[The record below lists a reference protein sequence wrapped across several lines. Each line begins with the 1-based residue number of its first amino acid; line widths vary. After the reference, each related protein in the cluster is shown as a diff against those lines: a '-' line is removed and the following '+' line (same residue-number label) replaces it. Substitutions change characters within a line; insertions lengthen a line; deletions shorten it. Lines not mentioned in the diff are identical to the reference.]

1 MLMNILRRAFLL
13 PMSLMLAVPDG
24 GGGASGASAAGGA
37 GSSNAGDGTG
47 GNSNASGGGNA
58 ASSSRTYSEEEAERI
73 AKERE
78 ERARRSALKSYFE
91 QQGYSQDE
99 VERLLKEDKER
110 REKAKTDLERE
121 KEAREKAEREKQAA
135 IAAANARLAKAAFLV
150 QAIAVG
156 IPADRTEDA
165 AALVA
170 SQLAALTPDAYGEFK
185 AEDIKTIAEELVK
198 AKPWLKGEGGTGGNV
213 GGGGGNPGGGAAP
226 KPGDIGAAMAKKE
239 EADKNDPWAAKRRW

>member
-58 ASSSRTYSEEEAERI
+58 ASSSKTYSEEEANRI
-73 AKERE
+73 ATERE
-78 ERARRSALKSYFE
+78 ERARKAALKSYFE

-198 AKPWLKGEGGTGGNV
+198 AKPWLKGEGGTGANV
-213 GGGGGNPGGGAAP
+213 GGGGGNPGGGSAP